1 MNQDVQIAAQ
11 DKAQIKSQ
19 LVPVMIAL
27 GTPATARLQSQ
38 ISEALSTIATL
49 DFPDDWEGL
58 IDVI

>member
-1 MNQDVQIAAQ
+1 
-11 DKAQIKSQ
+11 
-19 LVPVMIAL
+19 MIAL

-58 IDVI
+58 IDVSLQGRPIFRSSS